1 MKRIMR
7 IVYFSIFLL
16 LLNLPVGVNA
26 QAGGGDEPIVGRWEF
41 PMGQIYT
48 FKTDGTFSAPY
59 VSGTWKSGGMNQEN
73 ASVKYNVYTYS
84 QSGQLSEK
92 PEVLTLS
99 RGDREGHEYESG
111 HVLRLDQQMRVKK
124 LPDRADDDFSGNADT
139 RSTETRR
146 SHSSSEEVLRG
157 HIGDSEAVFRLR
169 IEDGKVTGTYS
180 QGGNTYRIQGRSES
194 GRLSL
199 DEYTGE
205 RVTAHI
211 KLNFDDQERRWHG
224 TMFNVSPN
232 RNQYPVELTQV
243 Q

>member
-1 MKRIMR
+1 MKLMKITYISM
-7 IVYFSIFLL
+7 LL
-16 LLNLPVGVNA
+16 LLLGLPASAIA
-26 QAGGGDEPIVGRWEF
+26 QASDEPIVGRWFF
-41 PMGQIYT
+41 PMGQTYV
-48 FKTDGTFSAPY
+48 FKADGSFTAEG
-59 VSGTWKSGGMNQEN
+59 VLSGTWKRVRMDDKTTAIEYRLSYSGPRQ
-73 ASVKYNVYTYS
+73 T
-84 QSGQLSEK
+84 
-92 PEVLTLS
+92 PETLTLS

-111 HVLRLDQQMRVKK
+111 HVLRLAEQMRVKK
-124 LPDRADDDFSGNADT
+124 LPDKADDDFSGNGDT
-139 RSTETRR
+139 KPTEKRR
-146 SHSSSEEVLRG
+146 SHNSSEQVWKG
-157 HIGDSEAVFRLR
+157 HIGGSEAVFHLK

-211 KLNFDDQERRWHG
+211 KLDFDDEERRWKG

-232 RNQYPVELTQV
+232 TNQYPVELTQV

>member
-1 MKRIMR
+1 MKLTKITRFTI
-7 IVYFSIFLL
+7 LL
-16 LLNLPVGVNA
+16 LLLGVPVGANA
-26 QAGGGDEPIVGRWEF
+26 QAAAGGDEPIVGRWEF

-59 VSGTWKSGGMNQEN
+59 VSGTWKSAGMNQAN
-73 ASVKYNVYTYS
+73 ASALYDLYTYS
-84 QSGQLSEK
+84 QSGRLSQK

-124 LPDRADDDFSGNADT
+124 LPDRADDDFSGNAET
-139 RSTETRR
+139 KSTETRR